1 MQIPFQ
7 LNQTIFRKVY
17 ACNEYSMSI
26 PLHNRM
32 VKEDYEYIV
41 AALKVIK

>member
-1 MQIPFQ
+1 MDYPGA
-7 LNQTIFRKVY
+7 Y

-32 VKEDYEYIV
+32 VKEDYEYVVDMLQNID
-41 AALKVIK
+41 